1 MKKWVLGIAMAALV
15 SVSASAGIFD
25 LFKTLLQTT
34 ETIKTGETIKSEVPV
49 GKYDEV
55 EWDDASG
62 QST

>member
-55 EWDDASG
+55 EWDDAEYK
-62 QST
+62 

>member
-1 MKKWVLGIAMAALV
+1 MKKWVLGMAMAALV

-34 ETIKTGETIKSEVPV
+34 GIIKTGETIKSEVPV

-55 EWDDASG
+55 EWDDAEYK
-62 QST
+62 

>member
-1 MKKWVLGIAMAALV
+1 MKKWVVGIAMAALV

-55 EWDDASG
+55 EWDDAEYK
-62 QST
+62 